1 MCHPASVS
9 TWIVGLKDGDES
21 AAQQLWDRFSAR
33 LTEHAR
39 RKMDA
44 VPKGVVD
51 EHDIAQSVFACVWRG
66 ATAGRFS
73 SVRNRDELWW
83 LLLTVTKHKVISH
96 VRRQCR
102 VKRGGAPSHEDSLR
116 ASPSDRYLTLDQI
129 IDDSPPP
136 EFFIVL
142 EDEYQRLLA
151 LLGSDELR
159 KIAISRLQGYTVPE
173 IATNLDISQRTVE
186 RKLQLIRRAWAKDFS
201 VVN

>member
-9 TWIVGLKDGDES
+9 KWILGLKGGDEL

-39 RKMDA
+39 RKLDA
-44 VPKGVVD
+44 VPKGIVD
-51 EHDIAQSVFACVWRG
+51 EHDIAQSVFACIWRG

-73 SVRNRDELWW
+73 NVRTRDELWW

-96 VRRQCR
+96 IRRQCR
-102 VKRGGAPSHEDSLR
+102 VKRGGAKSPRTSPQ

-129 IDDSPPP
+129 VDESPSP
-136 EFFIVL
+136 EFFVVL

-151 LLGSDELR
+151 LLGSNELR
-159 KIAISRLQGYTVPE
+159 EIAISRLQGFTVPE
-173 IATNLDISQRTVE
+173 IATDLEISQRTVE
-186 RKLQLIRRAWAKDFS
+186 RKLQLIRKAWAKDFS